1 MLILMLPTVRP
12 KPNESLG
19 QITLCRPL
27 NEDGLGQTIPVN
39 AQPGDTLR
47 LTFVCQ
53 DQFGLEYEFTM
64 DCWQVLKDDA
74 VEVHLD
80 GDRLPILTW
89 PA

>member
-1 MLILMLPTVRP
+1 M
-12 KPNESLG
+12 
-19 QITLCRPL
+19 